1 MIAKSISHCYILAET
16 LYVSHPFTEMHV
28 LHLIF
33 FLIRIAF
40 FLSFIY
46 LFFKFYFIFKLYM
59 VGMQTSTAT
68 MENSVEIP

>member
-40 FLSFIY
+40 FFFFVIY
-46 LFFKFYFIFKLYM
+46 LFFF
-59 VGMQTSTAT
+59 
-68 MENSVEIP
+68 